1 LLQILPHSN
10 VGFGERWKWSG
21 YPPNWLSTAL
31 TKASCRVIVSEID
44 NKDKEMLSE
53 FNHETRFPGSRRLNK
68 GYAVR
73 VQTLVIDDLIDCLP
87 ESGSVTLIGTRKGI
101 EDS

>member
-1 LLQILPHSN
+1 LQILPHSN

-21 YPPNWLSTAL
+21 SPPNWLQKVL
-31 TKASCRVIVSEID
+31 TKASCWVVVSEIYI
-44 NKDKEMLSE
+44 KDKEISSE

-73 VQTLVIDDLIDCLP
+73 VQMLVIDDLINCLP

-101 EDS
+101 EDG